1 MLARGD
7 QGVTTRILQIE
18 FEGKVRPVQQPSAA
32 ASVATGPQLQ
42 QDVPSLIWTLAESIR
57 QRAAA
62 YFPVDYTL
70 FIHVDLADVDGR
82 TRVVFWI
89 ATPNLSWSAGLLARR
104 SWSMLIPVLQ
114 HVIVQVYQEQLAGYT
129 ADLDPKRTR
138 IAAFGPRR
146 ALTDPVILA
155 ASSGLMATG
164 YWLYLLPLSRGWLSF
179 W

>member
-1 MLARGD
+1 MKVRTRADCAGRRPVRQTGFADARG
-7 QGVTTRILQIE
+7 
-18 FEGKVRPVQQPSAA
+18 
-32 ASVATGPQLQ
+32 
-42 QDVPSLIWTLAESIR
+42 
-57 QRAAA
+57 
-62 YFPVDYTL
+62 
-70 FIHVDLADVDGR
+70 
-82 TRVVFWI
+82 
-89 ATPNLSWSAGLLARR
+89 GLTYC
-104 SWSMLIPVLQ
+104 PVLQ